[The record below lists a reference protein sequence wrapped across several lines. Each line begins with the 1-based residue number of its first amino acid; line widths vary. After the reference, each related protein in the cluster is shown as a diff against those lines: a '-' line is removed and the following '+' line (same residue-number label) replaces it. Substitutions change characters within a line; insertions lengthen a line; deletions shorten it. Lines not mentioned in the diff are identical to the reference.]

1 LQYYHN
7 ESQKEVVMIGR
18 GSALP
23 LRIMSA
29 MIIVVLLVSCA
40 PAVKETPVEALPT
53 STEALPVSTEAL
65 PAPTEALPT
74 PTEALPTP
82 TEAPVSKGELKIA
95 NWGDINTL
103 DPAFLT
109 SVEREFTIMNCIF
122 SGLVKYKEGTW
133 DVVPDLATSW
143 EISADNKEITFH
155 LRHGVQF
162 QKQYGEMTA
171 ADVKFS
177 FERII
182 DPAQGSP
189 EASSWGA
196 LDHVEIIDDYTV
208 KLILKA
214 PSAKLFTSTLP
225 LNAGFIVSKKA
236 VEALGKDAFGLSPV
250 GTGPYEFDHW
260 TPGQETVLTA
270 FKDYFAIPPKLAK
283 LTFVPIPEIATAEM
297 ALKTGEIDVGG
308 ISLKSI
314 QAFQANP
321 DLNVVLKP
329 GLKYWWIGFT
339 MNKPPFDN
347 IKVRDA
353 VRYAINVDE
362 ILQAAFNGIPQ
373 RANTMFPPGML
384 GRWEDA
390 PAYQPDLEKAKALLV
405 EAGYPGGAGL
415 ELTFLA
421 WTAEENT
428 IIGEVVKSQLEKI
441 GITVNVV
448 VEEVG
453 AFNEATNAG
462 KDNNFYIQ
470 FYTTTVDPGY
480 TTEWFQCGQTWNP
493 SQWCNPEYDALWKQ
507 ADAEMDPVKRAALY
521 VEMQKIVDKDV
532 WAIWLTYDVE
542 AVAMQKYV
550 IPGGLFPNGRLA
562 PWQMDVA
569 AH

>member
-1 LQYYHN
+1 LQYYQN
-7 ESQKEVVMIGR
+7 ENPKEAVMIGK
-18 GSALP
+18 GSALL
-23 LRIMSA
+23 LRVMTA
-29 MIIVVLLVSCA
+29 MLVVVFLVSCA
-40 PAVKETPVEALPT
+40 PAVTETPATGTPT
-53 STEALPVSTEAL
+53 PVVAQ
-65 PAPTEALPT
+65 PTPIPTVALPT
-74 PTEALPTP
+74 PTAT
-82 TEAPVSKGELKIA
+82 PVSKGELKIA

-133 DVVPDLATSW
+133 DVVSDLATSW
-143 EISADNKEITFH
+143 DISTDNKEITFH
-155 LRHGVQF
+155 LQKGVQF
-162 QKQYGEMTA
+162 QKGYGELTA

-182 DPAQGSP
+182 DPAQASP

-208 KLILKA
+208 KLVLNA

-236 VEALGKDAFGLSPV
+236 VEALGNTAFGLSPV

-270 FKDYFAIPPKLAK
+270 FKDYFGVPPKIAK
-283 LTFVPIPEIATAEM
+283 LTFIPIPEIGTAEM
-297 ALKTGEIDVGG
+297 AVKTGEVDVAG
-308 ISLKSI
+308 ISLI
-314 QAFQANP
+314 NIAAFQQNP
-321 DLNVVLKP
+321 EMDVYLKP

-347 IKVRDA
+347 LKVREA
-353 VRYAINVDE
+353 VRYAIDVDA
-362 ILQAAFNGIPQ
+362 ILKAAFNGIPQ

-390 PAYQPDLEKAKALLV
+390 PVYQPDLVKAKALLT
-405 EAGYPGGAGL
+405 EAGYPDGKGL
-415 ELTFLA
+415 VVTFLM
-421 WTAEENT
+421 WNDQTNT
-428 IIGEVVKSQLEKI
+428 IIGEIVKSQLEKI

-448 VEEVG
+448 SEEVG
-453 AFNEATNAG
+453 AFNDATNAG

-493 SQWCNPEYDALWKQ
+493 SQWCNPQYDALWKQ
-507 ADAEMDPVKRAALY
+507 ADAEMDSAKRAALY
-521 VEMQKIVDKDV
+521 VQMQQIIDQDA
-532 WAIWLTYDVE
+532 WAIWLTNDVV
-542 AVAMQKYV
+542 ATAMQKYV
-550 IPGGLFPNGRLA
+550 IPGEIFPNGRLA

>member
-1 LQYYHN
+1 
-7 ESQKEVVMIGR
+7 MIGK
-18 GSALP
+18 GSALL
-23 LRIMSA
+23 LRVVTA
-29 MIIVVLLVSCA
+29 MLVVVFLVSCG
-40 PAVKETPVEALPT
+40 PATGTPTPVVAQPT
-53 STEALPVSTEAL
+53 PI
-65 PAPTEALPT
+65 PTVALPT
-74 PTEALPTP
+74 PTAT
-82 TEAPVSKGELKIA
+82 PVSKGELKIA

-133 DVVPDLATSW
+133 DIVPDLATSW
-143 EISADNKEITFH
+143 DISTDNKEITFH
-155 LRHGVQF
+155 LQKGVQF
-162 QKQYGEMTA
+162 QKGYGELTA

-182 DPAQGSP
+182 DPAQASP

-208 KLILKA
+208 KLVLNA

-225 LNAGFIVSKKA
+225 LNAGLIVSKKA
-236 VEALGKDAFGLSPV
+236 VEALGNVAFGLSPV

-270 FKDYFAIPPKLAK
+270 FKDYFGVPPKIAK
-283 LTFVPIPEIATAEM
+283 LTFIPIPEIGTAEM
-297 ALKTGEIDVGG
+297 AVKTGEVDVAG
-308 ISLKSI
+308 ISLI
-314 QAFQANP
+314 NIAAYQQNP
-321 DLNVVLKP
+321 DMQVFLKP

-339 MNKPPFDN
+339 INKPPFDN
-347 IKVRDA
+347 LQVREA
-353 VRYAINVDE
+353 VRNAIDVDA
-362 ILQAAFNGIPQ
+362 ILKAAFNGIPQ

-390 PAYQPDLEKAKALLV
+390 PAYQPDLVKAKALLTD
-405 EAGYPGGAGL
+405 AGYPDGKGL
-415 ELTFLA
+415 VVTFLM
-421 WTAEENT
+421 WTDQTNT
-428 IIGEVVKSQLEKI
+428 IIGEVVKSQLEQI

-448 VEEVG
+448 SEEVG
-453 AFNEATNAG
+453 AFNDATNAG

-493 SQWCNPEYDALWKQ
+493 SQWCNPQYDTFWKQ

-521 VEMQKIVDKDV
+521 VQMQKIIDQDA
-532 WAIWLTYDVE
+532 WAIWLTNDVV
-542 AVAMQKYV
+542 ATAMQKYV
-550 IPGGLFPNGRLA
+550 IPGEIFPNGRLA

>member
-1 LQYYHN
+1 
-7 ESQKEVVMIGR
+7 MIGKGPVVFFR
-18 GSALP
+18 M
-23 LRIMSA
+23 MSA
-29 MIIVVLLVSCA
+29 MLVVVLLVSCA
-40 PAVKETPVEALPT
+40 PATGTPTPIVAQPT
-53 STEALPVSTEAL
+53 
-65 PAPTEALPT
+65 PTPTVALPT
-74 PTEALPTP
+74 PTAT
-82 TEAPVSKGELKIA
+82 PVSKGELKIA

-133 DVVPDLATSW
+133 DIVPDLATSW
-143 EISADNKEITFH
+143 DISTDNKEITFH
-155 LRHGVQF
+155 LQKGVQF
-162 QKQYGEMTA
+162 QKGYGELTA

-182 DPAQGSP
+182 DPAQASP

-208 KLILKA
+208 KLVLNA

-225 LNAGFIVSKKA
+225 LNAGLIVSKKA
-236 VEALGKDAFGLSPV
+236 VEALGNVAFGLSPV

-270 FKDYFAIPPKLAK
+270 FKDYFGVPPKIAK
-283 LTFVPIPEIATAEM
+283 LTFIPIPEIGTAEM
-297 ALKTGEIDVGG
+297 AVKTGEVDVAG
-308 ISLKSI
+308 ISLI
-314 QAFQANP
+314 NIAAYQQNP
-321 DLNVVLKP
+321 DMQVFLKP

-347 IKVRDA
+347 LQVREA
-353 VRYAINVDE
+353 VRNAIDVDA
-362 ILQAAFNGIPQ
+362 ILKAAFNGIPQ

-390 PAYQPDLEKAKALLV
+390 PAYQPDLVKAKALLTD
-405 EAGYPGGAGL
+405 AGYPDGKGL
-415 ELTFLA
+415 VVTFLM
-421 WTAEENT
+421 WTDQTNT
-428 IIGEVVKSQLEKI
+428 IIGEVVKSQLEQI

-448 VEEVG
+448 SEEVG
-453 AFNEATNAG
+453 AFNDATNAG

-493 SQWCNPEYDALWKQ
+493 SQWCNPQYDTLWKQ

-521 VEMQKIVDKDV
+521 VQMQKIIDQDA
-532 WAIWLTYDVE
+532 WAIWLTNDVV
-542 AVAMQKYV
+542 ATAMQKYV
-550 IPGGLFPNGRLA
+550 IPGEIFPNGRLA

>member
-1 LQYYHN
+1 
-7 ESQKEVVMIGR
+7 MIGK
-18 GSALP
+18 GSALL
-23 LRIMSA
+23 LRVVTA
-29 MIIVVLLVSCA
+29 MLVVVFLVSCG
-40 PAVKETPVEALPT
+40 PATGTPTPVVAQPT
-53 STEALPVSTEAL
+53 PI
-65 PAPTEALPT
+65 PTVALPT
-74 PTEALPTP
+74 PTAT
-82 TEAPVSKGELKIA
+82 PVSKGELKIA

-133 DVVPDLATSW
+133 DIVPDLATSW
-143 EISADNKEITFH
+143 DISTDNKEITFH
-155 LRHGVQF
+155 LQKGVQF
-162 QKQYGEMTA
+162 QKGYGELTA

-182 DPAQGSP
+182 DPAQASP

-208 KLILKA
+208 KLVLNA

-225 LNAGFIVSKKA
+225 LNAGLIVSKKA
-236 VEALGKDAFGLSPV
+236 VEALGNVAFGLSPV

-270 FKDYFAIPPKLAK
+270 FKDYFGVPPKIAK
-283 LTFVPIPEIATAEM
+283 LTFIPIPEIGTAEM
-297 ALKTGEIDVGG
+297 AVKTGEVDVAG
-308 ISLKSI
+308 ISLI
-314 QAFQANP
+314 NIAAYQQNP
-321 DLNVVLKP
+321 DMQVFLKP

-339 MNKPPFDN
+339 INKPPFDN
-347 IKVRDA
+347 LQVREA
-353 VRYAINVDE
+353 VRNAIDVDA
-362 ILQAAFNGIPQ
+362 ILKAAFNGIPQ

-390 PAYQPDLEKAKALLV
+390 PAYQPDLVKAKALLT
-405 EAGYPGGAGL
+405 EAGYPDGKGL
-415 ELTFLA
+415 VVTFLM
-421 WTAEENT
+421 WTDQTNT
-428 IIGEVVKSQLEKI
+428 IIGEVVKSQLEQI

-448 VEEVG
+448 SEEVG
-453 AFNEATNAG
+453 AFNDATNAG

-493 SQWCNPEYDALWKQ
+493 SQWCNPQYDTFWKQ

-521 VEMQKIVDKDV
+521 VQMQKIIDQDA
-532 WAIWLTYDVE
+532 WAIWLTNDVV
-542 AVAMQKYV
+542 ATAMQKYV
-550 IPGGLFPNGRLA
+550 LPGEIFPNGRLA

>member
-1 LQYYHN
+1 
-7 ESQKEVVMIGR
+7 
-18 GSALP
+18 
-23 LRIMSA
+23 MSA
-29 MIIVVLLVSCA
+29 MLVVVLLVSCA
-40 PAVKETPVEALPT
+40 PATGTPTPVVAQPT
-53 STEALPVSTEAL
+53 
-65 PAPTEALPT
+65 PTPTVALPT
-74 PTEALPTP
+74 PTAT
-82 TEAPVSKGELKIA
+82 PVSKGELKIA

-133 DVVPDLATSW
+133 DVVSDLATSW
-143 EISADNKEITFH
+143 DISTDNKEITFH
-155 LRHGVQF
+155 LQKGVQF
-162 QKQYGEMTA
+162 QKGYGELTA

-182 DPAQGSP
+182 DPAQASP

-208 KLILKA
+208 KLVLNA

-225 LNAGFIVSKKA
+225 LNAGLIVSKKA
-236 VEALGKDAFGLSPV
+236 VEALGNVAFGLSPV

-270 FKDYFAIPPKLAK
+270 FKDYFGVPPKIAK
-283 LTFVPIPEIATAEM
+283 LTFIPIPEIGTAEM
-297 ALKTGEIDVGG
+297 AVKTGEVDVAG
-308 ISLKSI
+308 ISLI
-314 QAFQANP
+314 NIAAYQQNP
-321 DLNVVLKP
+321 DMQVFLKP

-347 IKVRDA
+347 LQVREA
-353 VRYAINVDE
+353 VRNAIDVDA

-390 PAYQPDLEKAKALLV
+390 PAYQPDLVKAKALLT
-405 EAGYPGGAGL
+405 EAGYPDGKGL
-415 ELTFLA
+415 VVTFLM
-421 WTAEENT
+421 WTDQTNT
-428 IIGEVVKSQLEKI
+428 IIGEVVKSQLEQI

-448 VEEVG
+448 SEEVG
-453 AFNEATNAG
+453 AFNDATNAG

-493 SQWCNPEYDALWKQ
+493 SQWCNPQYDALWMQ

-521 VEMQKIVDKDV
+521 VQMQKIIDQDA
-532 WAIWLTYDVE
+532 WAIWLTNDVV
-542 AVAMQKYV
+542 ATAMQKYV
-550 IPGGLFPNGRLA
+550 IPGEIFPNGRLA

>member
-1 LQYYHN
+1 
-7 ESQKEVVMIGR
+7 MIGKGPVVFFR
-18 GSALP
+18 M
-23 LRIMSA
+23 MSA
-29 MIIVVLLVSCA
+29 MLVVVLLVSCA
-40 PAVKETPVEALPT
+40 PATGTPTPIVAQPT
-53 STEALPVSTEAL
+53 
-65 PAPTEALPT
+65 PTPTVALPT
-74 PTEALPTP
+74 PTAT
-82 TEAPVSKGELKIA
+82 PVSKGELKIA

-133 DVVPDLATSW
+133 DVVSDLATSW
-143 EISADNKEITFH
+143 DISTDNKEITFH
-155 LRHGVQF
+155 LQKGVQF
-162 QKQYGEMTA
+162 QKGYGELTA

-182 DPAQGSP
+182 DPAQASP

-208 KLILKA
+208 KLVLNA

-225 LNAGFIVSKKA
+225 LNAGLIVSKKA
-236 VEALGKDAFGLSPV
+236 VEALGNVAFGLSPV

-270 FKDYFAIPPKLAK
+270 FKDYFGVPPKIAK
-283 LTFVPIPEIATAEM
+283 LTFIPIPEIGTAEM
-297 ALKTGEIDVGG
+297 AVKTGEVDVAG
-308 ISLKSI
+308 ISLI
-314 QAFQANP
+314 NIAAYQQNP
-321 DLNVVLKP
+321 DMQVFLKP

-347 IKVRDA
+347 LQVREA
-353 VRYAINVDE
+353 VRNAIDVDA
-362 ILQAAFNGIPQ
+362 ILKAAFNGIPQ
-373 RANTMFPPGML
+373 RATTMFPPGML

-390 PAYQPDLEKAKALLV
+390 PAYQPDLVKAKALLT
-405 EAGYPGGAGL
+405 EAGYPDGKGL
-415 ELTFLA
+415 VVTFLM
-421 WTAEENT
+421 WTDQTNT
-428 IIGEVVKSQLEKI
+428 IIGEVVKSQLEQI

-448 VEEVG
+448 SEEVG
-453 AFNEATNAG
+453 AFNDATNAG

-493 SQWCNPEYDALWKQ
+493 SQWCNPQYDALWKQ

-521 VEMQKIVDKDV
+521 VQMQKIIDQDA
-532 WAIWLTYDVE
+532 WAIWLTNDVV
-542 AVAMQKYV
+542 ATAMQKYV
-550 IPGGLFPNGRLA
+550 IPGEIFPNGRLA